1 MKREIE
7 GASADVRARRYTAES
22 NGEISGVAREEITR
36 LLALRH
42 QDPHSIL
49 GIHLTDRGVIV
60 RAYQPGAS
68 AVFLLI
74 DDDDRHPMLRHET
87 GLFDLLL
94 KDHQEAFKYR
104 LEVHYP
110 DGGVFTLRQ
119 PYAFLP
125 TLGDLDLHLWS
136 EGSRERAWE
145 RLALVNA
152 RSRAFRALRSPYG
165 RRTPPVSASSGFQ
178 WDRSKHFERERHC
191 SHAYCAHKK
200 TATSPASGFYRCL
213 QLFAGR
219 VNRLSTRSI
228 GRFSTPRGSLW
239 RQQQGQRPGVYSRIR
254 QLRTVSILTDARAT
268 TTRSRMARG
277 TKRGMMAEYS

>member
-1 MKREIE
+1 MKREIQ
-7 GASADVRARRYTAES
+7 GASADVRAQVRRVQR
-22 NGEISGVAREEITR
+22 EIP
-36 LLALRH
+36 LLRAMKLHGHWHGIIRILIRFSVFIRPIAL
-42 QDPHSIL
+42 
-49 GIHLTDRGVIV
+49 
-60 RAYQPGAS
+60 
-68 AVFLLI
+68 
-74 DDDDRHPMLRHET
+74 
-87 GLFDLLL
+87 
-94 KDHQEAFKYR
+94 
-104 LEVHYP
+104 
-110 DGGVFTLRQ
+110 
-119 PYAFLP
+119 LP
-125 TLGDLDLHLWS
+125 TLGVLDLHLWS

-239 RQQQGQRPGVYSRIR
+239 RQQQGPRPGVYSRIR